1 MGPPHSSLWPL
12 LFLLILA
19 LAFFGRV
26 LLGGKVLAPLD
37 VLFSALPWKAYASNF
52 GISVPHNELLS
63 DMVLENLPWKEFARQ
78 VVSNGGLPLW
88 NPNMFAGEPFLA
100 AGQAGVLY
108 PLGIIF
114 FFMPPI
120 WAYGWFSAVH
130 FFLAGAFM
138 YMFLRSLGANRTGA
152 LVSGLAY
159 CFSSLMVVSVIWPMV
174 LGTVVW
180 LPLLL
185 LLIELIMR
193 KAEAGNG
200 ESGGEYLTLAAGAGA
215 VLGVSL
221 LSGHL
226 EYSFYVLFTLLFYS
240 VARIAVFARRG
251 GSVAGAVPA
260 VMALAGIAILG
271 VMLASVQLLPFFEL
285 ARENFRSGFV
295 SYQDVIGFALPKQ
308 QIFSFVMP
316 DFFGNPTHSAYFDF
330 LTWSNSPVAGAKDLA
345 GQARSYPFW
354 GIKNYVE
361 AASYIGVIPLI
372 LALAAVLS
380 RRSCHTLTFAAL
392 AAFSLLLA
400 FGTPLY
406 GIFWNLP
413 GFDQLHTPFRWLF
426 PYTFSAAV
434 LAGLGAS
441 ALTQGGDGGKW
452 GRIALVTGTGVGG
465 MILLAVAAGRVLWQP
480 ALAAAQR
487 LLASSQALTAAF
499 SSPEM
504 LFSYEY
510 RNILALGLLLVGGGV
525 ILALRPHSRRGQAF
539 LVLLVAADLFYFG
552 YQYNAAQDPKIMDF
566 VPPSVQFLQQD
577 KTLFRVVSFGYEDN
591 LTPNTAELF
600 GIQDAR
606 GYDSIILREYADY
619 WKLMEEPHGLLYNRI
634 YKLVR
639 PQSLT
644 SPFLDLLN
652 VKYVLTN
659 QPITDPGASQ
669 HLKEVYRAEIIVYEN
684 VDYLP
689 RAFLMT
695 EALAVSSRQD
705 ALARMAEPGF
715 DPRKTVVLELGGQ
728 LNPVLEPAAPALV
741 TVSSYGAN
749 EVVVDTA
756 SGQGGYLVLADN
768 YFPGWRASVDGQS
781 TPIYRADG
789 TFRAVSVPAGSHQVV
804 FKYSPDSFNF
814 GLLISLFGLFCVSA
828 ATGAWGWRRLK
839 GRLGTA
845 TPVQRLAKNVSLPI
859 FVQLGNRLLDFAFAI
874 YMLRIIGL
882 ENAGKYAFAVVLIGY
897 FVVLTDF
904 GLTTL
909 TTREVAK
916 SKEQA
921 NRYLSN
927 TTVLRLVITMV
938 STPVFAGIL
947 GLYAWRFGL
956 TPDTGWTGVLLLAGL
971 FPSGV
976 ASALSSV
983 FSAHERMEV
992 TAAVALTSNVLK
1004 LVLGVGVLVAGFGIV
1019 GLGFVSLTVNAAT
1032 AIIFYWLFRRTFFKP
1047 ALEVDLRFQWRMIRT
1062 SYPLM
1067 INIFLSSIFFKIDV
1081 MLLKPMQGD
1090 VATGLYTTAYKFI
1103 DGLVVIPSLFT
1114 LAVFP
1119 ILARYADSGGGALL
1133 RAYTLSLRALLLLA
1147 MPITVGIALLADRI
1161 IVLFFG
1167 PAFAEAGDALTI
1179 LVWFLPFSFVN
1190 SLTQYVLIAV
1200 NQQGFLT
1207 RAFIIGAVFNI
1218 MANLA
1223 LIPRFGYSGAAFT
1236 TVVSE
1241 IVLMLPFMYAVW
1253 RHVGIVPFVRISWRP
1268 ALASGLMGV
1277 VVWWLRPLNMAAP
1290 VMAGGLVYVGALLAL
1305 KTFNQEDKALLRG
1318 LLGGKQGPYA

>member
-1 MGPPHSSLWPL
+1 ML
-12 LFLLILA
+12 
-19 LAFFGRV
+19 V
-26 LLGGKVLAPLD
+26 PLD

-52 GISVPHNELLS
+52 GITVPHNELLS
-63 DMVLENLPWKEFARQ
+63 DLVLENLPWKDFARQ
-78 VVSNGGLPLW
+78 VVSNGALPLW
-88 NPNMFAGEPFLA
+88 NPNIFAGEPFLA

-108 PLGIIF
+108 PLGVIF
-114 FFMPPI
+114 FILPPI
-120 WAYGWFSAVH
+120 GAYGWFSAVH
-130 FFLAGAFM
+130 FLLAGVFM
-138 YMFLRSLGANRTGA
+138 YMFLRVLGANRTGA

-159 CFSSLMVVSVIWPMV
+159 SFSSLMVVSVIWPMV
-174 LGTVVW
+174 LGTIVW

-185 LLIELIMR
+185 LLIELIIR

-200 ESGGEYLTLAAGAGA
+200 RSGGDYLPLAAAAGA
-215 VLGVSL
+215 VLGISL

-240 VARIAVFARRG
+240 VARLAVYARRG
-251 GSVAGAVPA
+251 GSVAGAGPA

-271 VMLASVQLLPFFEL
+271 VMLASAQLLPFFEL
-285 ARENFRSGFV
+285 ARENFRSGLV

-308 QIFSFVMP
+308 QALSFVMP
-316 DFFGNPTHSAYFDF
+316 DVFGNPTHNGYFDF
-330 LTWSNSPVAGAKDLA
+330 LTWQNLSVTGAKDLA
-345 GQARSYPFW
+345 GQSRAYPFW

-361 AASYIGVIPLI
+361 AASYIGVLPLL
-372 LALAAVLS
+372 LAVACLLM
-380 RRSCHTLTFAAL
+380 RRSRYTVTFAAL
-392 AAFSLLLA
+392 AVFSLLLA

-406 GIFWNLP
+406 GVFWSLP

-426 PYTFSAAV
+426 PYTFSVAV

-441 ALTQGGDGGKW
+441 ALTQGGNDSKW
-452 GRIALVTGTGVGG
+452 GRIALAAGTGAGG
-465 MILLAVAAGRVLWQP
+465 LILLALAAGRFFWQP
-480 ALAAAQR
+480 AVAVAQR
-487 LLASSQALTAAF
+487 MLASSQALAAAF

-510 RNILALGLLLVGGGV
+510 RNLLVLGLLLVGGGF
-525 ILALRPHSRRGQAF
+525 ILALRPHSRKGRAF
-539 LVLLVAADLFYFG
+539 LVLLAAADLFYFG

-577 KTLFRVVSFGYEDN
+577 KDLFRVVSFNYEDS

-659 QPITDPGASQ
+659 QPITDAGASQ
-669 HLKEVYRAEIIVYEN
+669 HLKEVYRGEVIIYEN
-684 VDYLP
+684 LDYLP
-689 RAFLMT
+689 RAFLVA
-695 EALAVSSRQD
+695 EALSVSSRQD
-705 ALARMAEPGF
+705 ALASMAQPGF
-715 DPRKTVVLELGGQ
+715 DPRKTVVLETDGQ
-728 LNPVLEPAAPALV
+728 LSPFPGSATPAPALT
-741 TVSSYGAN
+741 TVSTYSAN
-749 EVVVDTA
+749 EVVVETT
-756 SGQGGYLVLADN
+756 SSQGGYLVLADN
-768 YFPGWRASVDGQS
+768 YFSGWRASLDGQPA
-781 TPIYRADG
+781 PIYRADG
-789 TFRAVSVPAGSHQVV
+789 TFRAVSIPGGPHQVV
-804 FKYSPDSFNF
+804 FKYSPDSFNL
-814 GLLISLFGLFCVSA
+814 GLLATFFGLFCVAA
-828 ATGAWGWRRLK
+828 ATGTWGWRRLK
-839 GRLGTA
+839 RRLGTA
-845 TPVQRLAKNVSLPI
+845 TPIQRLAKNASVPI
-859 FVQLGNRLLDFAFAI
+859 VVQVGNRLLDFAFAI
-874 YMLRIIGL
+874 YMLRLIGL
-882 ENAGKYAFAVVLIGY
+882 ENAGKYAFVVVLIGY

-921 NRYLSN
+921 NHYLSN
-927 TTVLRLVITMV
+927 TTVLRLIITML
-938 STPVFAGIL
+938 SLPIFAGIL

-971 FPSGV
+971 FPAGV

-983 FSAHERMEV
+983 FMAHERMEI

-1004 LVLGVGVLVAGFGIV
+1004 LVLGVGVLVAGLGIV
-1019 GLGFVSLTVNAAT
+1019 GLGFVSLVVNAAT
-1032 AIIFYWLFRRTFFKP
+1032 AVIFYYLFRRTFFKP
-1047 ALEVDLRFQWRMIRT
+1047 LLEVDLRFQWRMVRT
-1062 SYPLM
+1062 AYPLM

-1081 MLLKPMQGD
+1081 MLLTPMQGD
-1090 VATGLYTTAYKFI
+1090 KATGLYTTAYKFI
-1103 DGLVVIPSLFT
+1103 DGLVIIPSLFT

-1147 MPITVGIALLADRI
+1147 MPITVGVALLADHI
-1161 IVLFFG
+1161 VVLFFG
-1167 PAFAEAGDALTI
+1167 LDYAKAGAALSI
-1179 LVWFLPFSFVN
+1179 LVWFLPFSFIN

-1200 NQQGFLT
+1200 NQQRFLT
-1207 RAFIIGAVFNI
+1207 RAFIIGAVFNVL
-1218 MANLA
+1218 ANLA
-1223 LIPRFGYSGAAFT
+1223 LIPRFGYNGAAYT

-1241 IVLMLPFMYAVW
+1241 IVLLLPFMYAVW
-1253 RHVGIVPFVRISWRP
+1253 RHVGAVPFLRISWRP
-1268 ALASGLMGV
+1268 VLASGVMGM

-1290 VMAGGLVYVGALLAL
+1290 VAAGALVYVAALLAL
-1305 KTFNQEDKALLRG
+1305 KTFNREDRALVQG
-1318 LLGGKQGPYA
+1318 LLGRKDRSQA

>member
-1 MGPPHSSLWPL
+1 M
-12 LFLLILA
+12 
-19 LAFFGRV
+19 
-26 LLGGKVLAPLD
+26 LAPLD

-52 GISVPHNELLS
+52 GITVPHNELLS
-63 DMVLENLPWKEFARQ
+63 DMVLQNLPWKEFARQ

-88 NPNMFAGEPFLA
+88 NPNILAGEPFLA

-108 PLGIIF
+108 PLGVIF
-114 FFMPPI
+114 FIAPPI

-130 FFLAGAFM
+130 FLLAGAFM
-138 YMFLRSLGANRTGA
+138 YMFLRVLGANRTGA

-159 CFSSLMVVSVIWPMV
+159 SLSSLMVVSVIWPMV
-174 LGTVVW
+174 LGTIVW

-185 LLIELIMR
+185 LLIELIIR
-193 KAEAGNG
+193 KAEAG
-200 ESGGEYLTLAAGAGA
+200 EGGAGGGYLPLAAAAGA
-215 VLGVSL
+215 VLGISL

-240 VARIAVFARRG
+240 VARLAVYAHRG
-251 GSVAGAVPA
+251 GAVAGAGPA
-260 VMALAGIAILG
+260 VLTLAGIAILG
-271 VMLASVQLLPFFEL
+271 VMLAGAQLLPFFEL
-285 ARENFRSGFV
+285 ARENFRSGLV
-295 SYQDVIGFALPKQ
+295 SYQDVVGFALPKQ
-308 QIFSFVMP
+308 QVLSFVMP
-316 DFFGNPTHSAYFDF
+316 DFFGNPTHNEYFDF
-330 LTWSNSPVAGAKDLA
+330 LTWQNQPVTGVKDLA
-345 GQARSYPFW
+345 GQARAYPFW

-361 AASYIGVIPLI
+361 AASYIGVLPLL
-372 LALAAVLS
+372 LAVACLVM
-380 RRSCHTLTFAAL
+380 RRSRYTVIFAAL
-392 AAFSLLLA
+392 AIFSLLLA

-406 GIFWNLP
+406 GVFWNLP

-426 PYTFSAAV
+426 PYTFSVAV

-441 ALTQGGDGGKW
+441 ALTQGGDGSKW
-452 GRIALVTGTGVGG
+452 GRIVLAAGTGVGG
-465 MILLAVAAGRVLWQP
+465 LILLALAAGRLFWQP
-480 ALAAAQR
+480 AVAVAQR
-487 LLASSQALTAAF
+487 MLASSQALTAAF

-510 RNILALGLLLVGGGV
+510 RNLLVLGLLLVGGGL
-525 ILALRPHSRRGQAF
+525 ILALRPHSRKGRAF
-539 LVLLVAADLFYFG
+539 LVLLAAADLFYFG

-577 KTLFRVVSFGYEDN
+577 KDLFRVVSFNYEDS

-659 QPITDPGASQ
+659 QPITDVGVSQ
-669 HLKEVYRAEIIVYEN
+669 HLKEVYRGEVIIYEN
-684 VDYLP
+684 LDYLP
-689 RAFLMT
+689 RAFLVT
-695 EALAVSSRQD
+695 EAQSVSSRQD

-715 DPRKTVVLELGGQ
+715 DPRKTVVLEVDGQ
-728 LNPVLEPAAPALV
+728 LSPIPESAAPAPALV
-741 TVSSYGAN
+741 TVTRYSAN
-749 EVVVDTA
+749 EVVVETA
-756 SGQGGYLVLADN
+756 SSQGGYLVLADN
-768 YFPGWRASVDGQS
+768 YFSGWRATLDGQS

-789 TFRAVSVPAGSHQVV
+789 TFRAVSIPGGPHRVV

-814 GLLISLFGLFCVSA
+814 GLLATFFGLFCVVA
-828 ATGAWGWRRLK
+828 ATGTWGWRRLK
-839 GRLGTA
+839 ERLGTA
-845 TPVQRLAKNVSLPI
+845 TPVQRLAKNVSVPI
-859 FVQLGNRLLDFAFAI
+859 VVQLGNRLLDFAFAI
-874 YMLRIIGL
+874 YMLRLIGL

-909 TTREVAK
+909 TTREVAR

-927 TTVLRLVITMV
+927 TTVLRLIITML
-938 STPVFAGIL
+938 SAPVFAGIL

-983 FSAHERMEV
+983 FSAHERMEI

-1019 GLGFVSLTVNAAT
+1019 GLGLVSLVVNAAT
-1032 AIIFYWLFRRTFFKP
+1032 AILFYYLFRRTFFKP
-1047 ALEVDLRFQWRMIRT
+1047 SLEIDLRFQWRMVRT

-1090 VATGLYTTAYKFI
+1090 VANGLYTTAYKFI
-1103 DGLVVIPSLFT
+1103 DGLVIIPSLFT

-1161 IVLFFG
+1161 VVLFFG
-1167 PAFAEAGDALTI
+1167 PAYADAGAALMI
-1179 LVWFLPFSFVN
+1179 LVWFLPFSFIN

-1200 NQQGFLT
+1200 NQQRFLT

-1218 MANLA
+1218 LANLA
-1223 LIPRFGYSGAAFT
+1223 LIPRLGYSGAAFT

-1253 RHVGIVPFVRISWRP
+1253 RHVGIVPFLQISWRP
-1268 ALASGLMGV
+1268 VLASGVMGV
-1277 VVWWLRPLNMAAP
+1277 MVWWLRPLNMAAP
-1290 VMAGGLVYVGALLAL
+1290 VAVGALVYVAALLAL
-1305 KTFNQEDKALLRG
+1305 KTFNQEDRALVQG
-1318 LLGGKQGPYA
+1318 LLGRKGGSQA